1 MMFKVTKYIKA
12 LTDGKSFMGK
22 LGQRWQGGASYI
34 RAMDN
39 FAF

>member
-12 LTDGKSFMGK
+12 FADGNSFMGK
-22 LGQRWQGGASYI
+22 PGQQWQAVASYI

-39 FAF
+39 FPF